1 VEIGPRDLAEGKV
14 TLVRRDDGSKS
25 PVPRDELKTQVAAAL
40 GAAQA
45 ALFAQAQELLASRT
59 VEVGSVDEAREAAQ
73 SGFARLPMSVV
84 GDEGETALNQAGVTV
99 RCLLGPEDG
108 LPDPDGRDE
117 NLAAVVGRAY

>member
-1 VEIGPRDLAEGKV
+1 
-14 TLVRRDDGSKS
+14 
-25 PVPRDELKTQVAAAL
+25 
-40 GAAQA
+40 
-45 ALFAQAQELLASRT
+45 
-59 VEVGSVDEAREAAQ
+59 VGSVDEAREAAQ